1 MTTSTH
7 GAVDVDS
14 MIDAHPQVELI
25 RLVQRTAY
33 RAYSWRHKQ
42 ELDALSWLMGPM
54 AMAGF
59 GMVDDHRS
67 NQSRQCVEAVQSL
80 LETLG
85 HWLADRRLI
94 AVLLQDYPGRDLQI
108 AAMFR
113 AHLAQR

>member
-7 GAVDVDS
+7 GAVDADS
-14 MIDAHPQVELI
+14 LIDAHPQVELI

-42 ELDALSWLMGPM
+42 GLDALSWLMGPM

-59 GMVDDHRS
+59 GMVDDHRI
-67 NQSRQCVEAVQSL
+67 NQSRQCLAAVQSL
-80 LETLG
+80 LEKLG
-85 HWLADRRLI
+85 HSVADRRLI
-94 AVLLQDYPGRDLQI
+94 AVLLQDYPGRDPQI
-108 AAMFR
+108 AAMFK